1 MVGIEFILRKKKKY
15 MYTVLRTVGVI
26 AKVLLHIYYYYYY
39 FITTTPPLE
48 EEDAIV
54 ITYY

>member
-15 MYTVLRTVGVI
+15 MYNTVLRTVGVI
-26 AKVLLHIYYYYYY
+26 AKVLLHIYIIYYY

-48 EEDAIV
+48 EEEPEND
-54 ITYY
+54 

>member
-26 AKVLLHIYYYYYY
+26 AKVLLHIYYYYY

-54 ITYY
+54 ITY